1 MSILLDQ
8 RMPQNLMHGQRH
20 RARTIRAF
28 YAFLIAL
35 FVVLTFSPLSWF
47 PSFYDTRYMGLIS
60 LAGIA
65 MVYWLYWA
73 FAVEETEIHADAK
86 NAAVHRAQYLLT
98 LFIFVSVIGDLGL
111 YQLYRV
117 GFQYDKVLHF
127 AIPFVT
133 MVVLPLLMMVR
144 FDLTLRRATWY
155 TFGGLLV
162 TGVVWEVYELT
173 VDLFFGTSLSG
184 MYRTVIAWD
193 TQVDVMCVAAGTI
206 AGLPLVRWYAAQIDT
221 PQPRV

>member
-65 MVYWLYWA
+65 MVYWIYWA
-73 FAVEETEIHADAK
+73 FVVPPTDRNAEQK
-86 NAAVHRAQYLLT
+86 NAAVHRTQYLLT

-133 MVVLPLLMMVR
+133 MVLLPSLVMVR
-144 FDLTLRRATWY
+144 FDLTLRRAVWY
-155 TFGGLLV
+155 VFVGLLL

-173 VDLFFGTSLSG
+173 VDFLFGTSLSG
-184 MYRTVIAWD
+184 MYRTAITWD

-206 AGLPLVRWYAAQIDT
+206 AGLPLVRWYATKIDT

>member
-1 MSILLDQ
+1 
-8 RMPQNLMHGQRH
+8 MPQTLMHGQRH
-20 RARTIRAF
+20 RARTIRAY

-35 FVVLTFSPLSWF
+35 FVVLTFSPLAWF

-65 MVYWLYWA
+65 LVYWLYWA
-73 FAVEETEIHADAK
+73 FAVPDTEAHAEQK

-98 LFIFVSVIGDLGL
+98 LYIFVSVFGDLGL

-127 AIPFVT
+127 VIPFVT
-133 MVVLPLLMMVR
+133 MVALPLLAMVR

-155 TFGGLLV
+155 VFGGLLV
-162 TGVVWEVYELT
+162 TGVAWEVYELT
-173 VDLFFGTSLSG
+173 VDLLFGTSLSG

-193 TQVDVMCVAAGTI
+193 TQVDVMCVTAGTI
-206 AGLPLVRWYAAQIDT
+206 AGLPFVRWYASQIDT
-221 PQPRV
+221 SKSKA